1 MHLGKFMSY
10 PQTYY
15 SERLPHLP
23 QQLQVLAGGKETDVC
38 IVGGGLAGLTLALRL
53 GEQGHD
59 CLVLEAQQVGW
70 GASGRNGGFVSPG
83 FAQSVGVLERKLGL
97 DTARNLFAETVNGA
111 EFVRARAKA
120 IGGVIQGEGLLKLLR
135 YDAPG
140 QLESVV
146 QHMNAVHGQHFTVL
160 QPDAL
165 AAALSSRT
173 YRHAIHDPGTFTIDP
188 LAYVQGLKRQ
198 ALATGHVEIFENSAA
213 ARLYRHNATWKVSTA
228 HGQVEA
234 RSVVLTGS
242 AYLGGLYPPLSRA
255 VLPVATYVVSTESL
269 NGSLDEAIRFRGA
282 LTDTR
287 LAGDY
292 YRRIEADKLLWGGR
306 ITTQRSEPRLLA
318 EMLKQQI
325 IEIYPQL
332 SSLRIR
338 HAWSGLMGYA
348 VHKMPIIGEMETGL
362 WSCTA
367 FGGHGLSTTAMGA
380 HMVADA
386 LVDGDD
392 RWRQLAPFKARWGG
406 GPFGRAA
413 TQMVY
418 WGMQLKDRFQEARG
432 A

>member
-1 MHLGKFMSY
+1 MSY
-10 PQTYY
+10 PQTHY
-15 SERLPHLP
+15 SERLPQLP
-23 QQLQVLAGGKETDVC
+23 PSLPALAGEKEIDVC
-38 IVGGGLAGLTLALRL
+38 IVGGGLAGLTLALKL
-53 GEQGHD
+53 GEQGHN
-59 CLVLEAQQVGW
+59 CLLLEAERVGW

-97 DTARNLFAETVNGA
+97 DTAKSLFAETVNGA
-111 EFVRARAKA
+111 EFVRTRAKA

-146 QHMNAVHGQHFTVL
+146 EHMNAVHRQQFTVM

-165 AAALSSRT
+165 AAALSSQT
-173 YRHAIHDPGTFTIDP
+173 YHHAIHDPRTFTIDP

-213 ARLYRHNATWKVSTA
+213 TQLQRHKAAWRVSTA
-228 HGQVEA
+228 HGLVAA

-242 AYLGGLYPPLSRA
+242 AYLGRLYRPLAGA

-269 NGSLDEAIRFRGA
+269 GASLDAAIRFRGA

-318 EMLKQQI
+318 NLLKQQI
-325 IEIYPQL
+325 TEIYPQL
-332 SSLRIR
+332 SDLRIR

-348 VHKMPIIGEMETGL
+348 VHKMPIIGEMEKGL

-380 HMVADA
+380 HLVADA
-386 LVDGDD
+386 LTDGDD
-392 RWRQLAPFKARWGG
+392 RWRQLAPFTARWGG